1 MVKRRMLWAVP
12 VITFA
17 MAGCNGLAGIR
28 EGIFDPCLQD
38 AGDPACAPGSATTSS
53 GSGSS
58 SGSASSSA
66 TTGGA
71 GGFRASCG
79 NGVIDPG
86 EECDDK
92 TPGGHNCTQCR
103 LDCTEPGSF
112 KDPATSHC
120 YWALSTEM
128 SFFQSDVMCQSFPGG
143 RLATV
148 TSPYELGLIAKH
160 VVGPVWIGASELGPT
175 GELQWLDQEPW
186 SYHPWGPG
194 EPSQG
199 TKDSCL
205 MLGGV
210 PLLFGLDDCALTRAS
225 LCERAP

>member
-1 MVKRRMLWAVP
+1 MVKRRTLWAAP
-12 VITFA
+12 VILAA
-17 MAGCNGLAGIR
+17 MGGCNGLAEIR

-58 SGSASSSA
+58 SG
-66 TTGGA
+66 TTGGT
-71 GGFRASCG
+71 GGFRATCG
-79 NGVIDPG
+79 NGMVDPG

-103 LDCTEPGSF
+103 LDCLESGAF
-112 KDPATSHC
+112 KDPATAHC
-120 YWALSTEM
+120 YWALSVEM
-128 SFFQSDVMCQSFPGG
+128 SFYQSSVGCEASPGG

-148 TSPYELGLIAKH
+148 TSASELDLIAKH
-160 VVGPVWIGASELGPT
+160 VVGPVWIGASELGST

-194 EPSQG
+194 EPGQG
-199 TKDSCL
+199 TKDSCV